1 MMRPNGPPRRAERIL
16 LQAMGD
22 TPEAR
27 SVAGDLRED
36 YARTVGRRGR
46 LRANLWYW
54 REVTGLVLGVMMR
67 RLVPN
72 RRRKIDTKEIRVMD
86 GSGVRGWA
94 QDVRYAVRAIGR
106 DLPYL
111 VFAASIIGLGVGAS
125 TAVYSVVRPLLLAPL
140 PFEQPEEL
148 VWVARAEGAADRS
161 LVTSRTSNL
170 RDFRELNRSFDGLAG
185 YNAFFD
191 QSSYNL
197 SGAGEPER
205 LVGVGVTDDFLD
217 VLGVEPAVGRDFTP
231 EEGQW
236 EGPRA
241 VMLSHAYWVQKFASD
256 PSVVGTTLTLN
267 DEARAVV
274 GILPESFDFSSV
286 FTPGVQVDF
295 LLPWA
300 VSDETDRW
308 GNTTSMVGRL
318 APGVTVEQAQADLDN
333 ILRGLEAADPD
344 RWGLDATVSGLQEQ
358 IGRPFR
364 TALLLL
370 TAAAAAVMLIVCVN
384 LSNML
389 LARSPRR
396 RKEMAVRRTM
406 GATTGRLTRQLLL
419 ESVAV
424 AMCGAVVG
432 LVLAYGAVRF
442 VTGTGGVNLPLLEAI
457 SVDGWALAFSI
468 GAALLTGLAVGVLPA
483 MQVVD
488 GGEAEALAGSSRG
501 SSAGRS
507 TTRLRE
513 LLVVSEVAM
522 ACVLLVLG
530 GLVLKSFQQVMG
542 VEVGYESENAL
553 AWQLSAG
560 SGAWETGTQPF
571 EDIVREV
578 LAVPGVEAVGLTDAL
593 PLGRNR
599 GWGTQVEGVDY
610 EDDESAGFFPHLVD
624 HRYLDAMGI
633 PVVKGRQFTSDDTG
647 ETALVALVN
656 ETAERMYFPGGEAV
670 GHFFNMWPGRME
682 VVGVVADVR
691 HRGLDLEAGPEFY
704 FLINQ
709 LPDFQSLDMVV
720 RTRLPAAAIAAPIG
734 EAIRAADPSMPI
746 DDFWTLQSV
755 VDRSVSPRRF
765 TVQLLGAFGLAA
777 LLLAGLGI
785 YGVLS
790 YSVAERGPEIGIRMA
805 LGETASGVLQSLVGR
820 TVLLALAG
828 VALGITAAFLATR
841 MVSSILFGVE
851 PTDPATFATIIAVLL
866 GVAAMAGLVPALR
879 AARTDSAAVLRSA
892 Q

>member
-1 MMRPNGPPRRAERIL
+1 MRHARPPARAERL
-16 LQAMGD
+16 LLLVLGD
-22 TPEAR
+22 TPEGR
-27 SVAGDLRED
+27 SVVGDLNED
-36 YARTVGRRGR
+36 HVRLVARRGR
-46 LRANLWYW
+46 LRADLWYL
-54 REVTGLVLGVMMR
+54 REALGMAAGVMLR
-67 RLVPN
+67 RMIPGRDTN
-72 RRRKIDTKEIRVMD
+72 GGTKGRRTMD
-86 GSGVRGWA
+86 GSGVRGWV
-94 QDVRYAVRAIGR
+94 QDVRYAIRAIGR
-106 DLPYL
+106 DVSYL
-111 VFAASIIGLGVGAS
+111 LFAATIIGLGVGAS

-140 PFEQPEEL
+140 PFERPDEL
-148 VWVARAEGAADRS
+148 VWVARAEGAGDRS

-197 SGAGEPER
+197 QGAGEPER

-217 VLGVEPAVGRDFTP
+217 VLGVEPAVGRDFSP

-236 EGPRA
+236 GGPPA
-241 VMLSHAYWVQKFASD
+241 VILSHGYWVQKFASD

-267 DEARAVV
+267 DQPREVV
-274 GILPESFDFSSV
+274 GVLPPSFDFSSV
-286 FTPGVQVDF
+286 FTPGVSVDF
-295 LLPWA
+295 LLPWS
-300 VSDETDRW
+300 VGDETDRW

-333 ILRGLEAADPD
+333 IVTGLRAADPD

-432 LVLAYGAVRF
+432 LILAYGAIRF
-442 VTGTGGVNLPLLEAI
+442 VTGTGAVNLPLVEAI

-530 GLVLKSFQQVMG
+530 GLVLKSFQQVM
-542 VEVGYESENAL
+542 EVDLGYEAEGAL
-553 AWQLSAG
+553 AWQLSAADDG
-560 SGAWETGTQPF
+560 EGAEPF

-599 GWGTQVEGVDY
+599 GWGTRIEGVDY
-610 EDDESAGFFPHLVD
+610 DDDESAGFFPHLVD

-633 PVVKGRQFTSDDTG
+633 PLVKGRQFTSDDTD
-647 ETALVALVN
+647 ESALVALVN
-656 ETAERMYFPGGEAV
+656 ESAERMYFPGGEAV
-670 GHFFNMWPGRME
+670 GHFFDMWPGRIE

-691 HRGLDLEAGPEFY
+691 HRGLDLEPGPEFY
-704 FLINQ
+704 FHISQ

-720 RTRLPAAAIAAPIG
+720 RTRLPAATIAGPIG
-734 EAIRAADPSMPI
+734 RAIRTADPRMPI
-746 DDFWTLQSV
+746 DDFWTLESV

-765 TVQLLGAFGLAA
+765 TVQLLGAFGLTA

-790 YSVAERGPEIGIRMA
+790 YSVAERGAEIGIRMA
-805 LGETASGVLQSLVGR
+805 LGETSGGVLQSLVGR
-820 TVLLALAG
+820 TVLLALTG
-828 VALGITAAFLATR
+828 VGLGIATALLATR

-851 PTDPATFATIIAVLL
+851 PTDPATFATIVGALL
-866 GVAAMAGLVPALR
+866 GVAGLAGLIPALR